1 MGKAALGAALV
12 LAIGLL
18 VLALAPF
25 GFLRG
30 LAEQQLSARFGAP
43 VSIAGIE
50 RLDHFTLHPR
60 IRVLGVRVA
69 QPAWAGTGDLAR
81 IDEAI
86 IRAPLL
92 SALRGA
98 LRPDSIDL
106 RGVTLNLVRDEKGK
120 ANWEGSH
127 KDDKSSSAPPRIA
140 HLTVTNGRLT
150 LKDAKR
156 HMEVTRAG
164 FAADPMRGLWV
175 DGTGLHRGRPM
186 TLSFR
191 GAAIDNRDPN
201 RLYPFRLAIKSPLL
215 DFAADGQ
222 MDHPLDLDH
231 FAAAIVSRGDNL
243 KTLDD
248 VIEAGLFGT
257 QPFTLKA
264 RVRHDDKDWNI
275 RSLAGTIGRSDMTG
289 AAMVR
294 KRDGR
299 TLLDGHLDAGRL
311 DFDDLSSNK
320 GKARAAAKRRQ
331 IGPRVIPDTRIDL
344 RKLHKLDGTLR
355 VSARE
360 LLLNHP
366 SLFKGFRGTLRLDH
380 RRLTLDPLVIQLSRG
395 TISGRMVV
403 DHRGEGDPK
412 LTLDLRQKGT
422 RFADLSG
429 DPAAIDGPVELRIAL
444 TGHGREIRSALANAS
459 GRVGLAMTG
468 GTMQRKLAIF
478 ASGDVLKSIGQLAGG
493 GDAAQVP
500 VHCVI
505 ADFAARNG
513 GMKPRALL
521 LDTPV
526 GRADGK
532 GDISLANES
541 LALLLSGRSKHPDPV
556 QLAAKIQVGGTFSKP
571 SVAIVND
578 KGKIPGKK
586 GLFDKIGALFG
597 ALRTKDD
604 EGRAAPA
611 PAANCPALARDALR

>member
-1 MGKAALGAALV
+1 MLAVAVVLV
-12 LAIGLL
+12 SGLL

-30 LAEQQLSARFGAP
+30 IAEKQLSARFGATATI
-43 VSIAGIE
+43 VAIE

-60 IRVLGVRVA
+60 IRVAGIRLA
-69 QPAWAGTGDLAR
+69 QPVNAGKGDLAR

-86 IRAPLL
+86 IGIPLL
-92 SALRGA
+92 PALRGA
-98 LRPDSIDL
+98 LKPDTIDL
-106 RGVTLNLVRDEKGK
+106 RGVTLNLVRDKKGK
-120 ANWEGSH
+120 ANWEGNH
-127 KDDKSSSAPPRIA
+127 KDDRPPSASPRIA
-140 HLTVTNGRLT
+140 NLTVSNGRLT

-156 HMEVTRAG
+156 HMEMTASFVAG
-164 FAADPMRGLWV
+164 PRGLSI
-175 DGTGLHRGRPM
+175 DGTGLHRGLPM
-186 TLSFR
+186 TLAFR
-191 GAAIDNRDPN
+191 GEAIDNRDPDQA
-201 RLYPFRLAIKSPLL
+201 YPFRLAIKSPLL
-215 DFAADGQ
+215 DFAADGH
-222 MDHPLDLDH
+222 MDHSLDLGH
-231 FAAAIVSRGDNL
+231 FAAAIVARGDDL

-275 RSLAGTIGRSDMTG
+275 QSLAGTIGRSDMKGT
-289 AAMVR
+289 AMVR

-311 DFDDLSSNK
+311 DFDDLSSDK
-320 GKARAAAKRRQ
+320 GKARATAKRRQ

-366 SLFKGFRGTLRLDH
+366 SLFKGFRGTLKLDH
-380 RRLTLDPLVIQLSRG
+380 RRLSLDPLVIQLSRG
-395 TISGRMVV
+395 TISGRVVV

-429 DPAAIDGPVELRIAL
+429 DPAAVDGPIELRIAL
-444 TGHGREIRSALANAS
+444 TGDGREIRSALANAS

-478 ASGDVLKSIGQLAGG
+478 ASGDVLKSIGQFAGG
-493 GDAAQVP
+493 SEAAQVP
-500 VHCVI
+500 VNCVI
-505 ADFAARNG
+505 ANFVAKNG
-513 GMKPRALL
+513 RMRPRALL

-532 GDISLANES
+532 GDISLTSES
-541 LALLLSGRSKHPDPV
+541 LDLLLSGRSKHPDPV

-571 SVAIVND
+571 SVAIVNY

-586 GLFDKIGALFG
+586 GLFDKIGSLFG

-604 EGRAAPA
+604 GGRGAPA